1 MFYEIIMSKKID
13 FNKKR
18 QINKYLEKKLRTI
31 IKLNKSII
39 IQNVLTLKLKIYSV
53 HARD

>member
-18 QINKYLEKKLRTI
+18 QINKYLEKKTLNLYK
-31 IKLNKSII
+31 IK
-39 IQNVLTLKLKIYSV
+39 
-53 HARD
+53 